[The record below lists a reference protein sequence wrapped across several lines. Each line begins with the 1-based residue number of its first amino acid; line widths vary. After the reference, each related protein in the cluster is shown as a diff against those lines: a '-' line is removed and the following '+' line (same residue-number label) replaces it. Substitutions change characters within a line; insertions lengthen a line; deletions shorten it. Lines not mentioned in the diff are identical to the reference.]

1 MKYFT
6 ADTHFFHKELMHDT
20 RFANRMFFSV
30 NDMNNT
36 IVENWN
42 SVVND
47 NDTVYHLGDI
57 ALINSKKEDLKRVL
71 EILKKLKGQIV
82 FLKGNHDSRAL
93 FKFIDKNNVILPDGR
108 MKFTFIDV
116 GLILKLNHYQ
126 LFLTHYPLLVGP
138 SKNRVNVHG
147 HIHHS
152 SVNSPWN
159 INVGV
164 DSADIDYLI
173 NKLPFGTPISEK
185 NLFKIIEAKLIDH
198 KKRW

>member
-6 ADTHFFHKELMHDT
+6 ADTHFFHKELIHDT

-93 FKFIDKNNVILPDGR
+93 FKFIDKNNLR
-108 MKFTFIDV
+108 MCSDA
-116 GLILKLNHYQ
+116 YEE
-126 LFLTHYPLLVGP
+126 YPLNELSTKDENQYCV
-138 SKNRVNVHG
+138 
-147 HIHHS
+147 
-152 SVNSPWN
+152 
-159 INVGV
+159 
-164 DSADIDYLI
+164 
-173 NKLPFGTPISEK
+173 
-185 NLFKIIEAKLIDH
+185 KIEIMVEDM
-198 KKRW
+198 

>member
-1 MKYFT
+1 
-6 ADTHFFHKELMHDT
+6 
-20 RFANRMFFSV
+20 
-30 NDMNNT
+30 MNNT

-116 GLILKLNHYQ
+116 GLILKL
-126 LFLTHYPLLVGP
+126 
-138 SKNRVNVHG
+138 
-147 HIHHS
+147 II
-152 SVNSPWN
+152 
-159 INVGV
+159 IN
-164 DSADIDYLI
+164 Y
-173 NKLPFGTPISEK
+173 F
-185 NLFKIIEAKLIDH
+185 
-198 KKRW
+198 